1 MYIIAG
7 LGNPTSK
14 YERTRHN
21 IGFEAIDI
29 IGKKYG
35 IKTDT
40 AKHKALCGTGII
52 GGEKVLLL
60 KPQTYMNLSGE
71 AVAEALNYYKLDAD
85 NELIVIFDDISLPTG
100 KLRIR
105 RKGSAGGHN
114 GVKSIIA
121 MTGTDGFKRIKIGVG
136 EKPEGIDLVS
146 HVMGYFKKDDR
157 RLVDDAMER
166 AAAAVELIVND
177 QFDRAM
183 NMYN

>member
-105 RKGSAGGHN
+105 RKGSAVRNQLLRMMDRQYKLTGCD
-114 GVKSIIA
+114 KALEIIDQ
-121 MTGTDGFKRIKIGVG
+121 MNPDQLRKYLRERIKVDAAFGQIGRA
-136 EKPEGIDLVS
+136 
-146 HVMGYFKKDDR
+146 HV
-157 RLVDDAMER
+157 
-166 AAAAVELIVND
+166 
-177 QFDRAM
+177 
-183 NMYN
+183 

>member
-100 KLRIR
+100 KLRCKR
-105 RKGSAGGHN
+105 NVCGRKG
-114 GVKSIIA
+114 GV
-121 MTGTDGFKRIKIGVG
+121 
-136 EKPEGIDLVS
+136 
-146 HVMGYFKKDDR
+146 
-157 RLVDDAMER
+157 
-166 AAAAVELIVND
+166 
-177 QFDRAM
+177 
-183 NMYN
+183 